1 MRDNVFDSIPYNTVS
16 GEDNVFAHFLQT
28 AGLYDFMEINKSNIN
43 DLVILLDGK
52 VRISAYCKKCKAE
65 RVFTMEPYIYFA
77 EDRSGCYSQKLS
89 EEVLRI
95 QRLYVSEDA
104 QSSDESTS
112 KENTRWQW
120 KNWQIEDESR
130 ILVFKFVCSMN
141 DKHYLDY
148 IVSTEENK
156 FRKIGQYPSV
166 ADLTFPE
173 LNEYKK
179 VTLKYGDK
187 DNWSSSKSE
196 SNPGITEFDCV
207 IDGTTIHV
215 KSDVKIED
223 GIEKCP
229 KLTADV
235 NSELDNS
242 DGDHTERND
251 TTNTINAEKEK
262 NYDHGLGDLISKWF
276 GKNNNGN
283 MNAGEIDCNQ
293 VIQGKL
299 GDYLTKIFSI
309 MKYLGI
315 VLCVGM
321 TIYDFVKALLNS
333 DKEIMNKLVKTAFT
347 RLILVAVLFFL
358 PTFVNL
364 IIKLFV
370 DNPCEIKF

>member
-179 VTLKYGDK
+179 VMSEDDRKEFRRAIGLYASGIGAGAYVYLRRIFESLLEQAKGKAGDAIDIKAFNNAHVGKKITMLSSYLPSALTSNTVLYGILSKGIHELTEEQCLTYFPVLK
-187 DNWSSSKSE
+187 
-196 SNPGITEFDCV
+196 DCLYM
-207 IDGTTIHV
+207 I
-215 KSDVKIED
+215 
-223 GIEKCP
+223 
-229 KLTADV
+229 
-235 NSELDNS
+235 LDQW
-242 DGDHTERND
+242 EEMRKKE
-251 TTNTINAEKEK
+251 EKEK
-262 NYDHGLGDLISKWF
+262 SIKAALSKIAT
-276 GKNNNGN
+276 NIN
-283 MNAGEIDCNQ
+283 
-293 VIQGKL
+293 
-299 GDYLTKIFSI
+299 
-309 MKYLGI
+309 
-315 VLCVGM
+315 
-321 TIYDFVKALLNS
+321 
-333 DKEIMNKLVKTAFT
+333 
-347 RLILVAVLFFL
+347 
-358 PTFVNL
+358 
-364 IIKLFV
+364 
-370 DNPCEIKF
+370 